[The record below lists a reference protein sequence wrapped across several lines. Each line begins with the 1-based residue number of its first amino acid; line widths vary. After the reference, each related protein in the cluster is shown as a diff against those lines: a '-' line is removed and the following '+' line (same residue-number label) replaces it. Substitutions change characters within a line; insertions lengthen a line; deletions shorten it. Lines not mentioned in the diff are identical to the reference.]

1 MRPTAQRH
9 LVALA
14 AALLVAS
21 PCWAGADP
29 TSRALL
35 FVPNRAGQAQIHWMH
50 ADGTGDHALTQ
61 GPAENTEPAWSPDGR
76 HVAFTSYRDGN
87 AEIYLMD
94 ASGANL
100 RRLTSSPQA
109 DNAPSW
115 LPDGR
120 IVFRSMRD
128 GWANFYVVEGNGQ
141 HLRALTRTP
150 SDKGAPVVSPDG
162 RWIAY
167 VGHGEMGLSNI
178 FVLPSQGGEAQNLT
192 GALSKDQ
199 KLAPAWR
206 PDSQGLAYVE
216 YSGGKLGLRVIG
228 RDGRGAAALTDQAFS
243 NASPSWSPDGRRL
256 VFVSSREGTRM
267 DLARGD
273 IYVMNADGSGA
284 VNLTQHPAEDNQPVW
299 SADGQTI
306 YFMSLRDGP
315 AQIYAVAADGG
326 TARRLTHNAGFDL
339 MVRPRPT
346 PLGKPGDRALPLAPA
361 PH

>member
-1 MRPTAQRH
+1 MKPIAHRRLA
-9 LVALA
+9 ALA
-14 AALLVAS
+14 AVWLMGSSCLAAHD
-21 PCWAGADP
+21 PAAGP
-29 TSRALL
+29 LL
-35 FVPNRAGQAQIHWMH
+35 FVSNRAGQAQIHWMQP
-50 ADGTGDHALTQ
+50 DGTGDHALTQ

-87 AEIYLMD
+87 AEIYVME
-94 ASGANL
+94 ASGAHP
-100 RRLTSSPQA
+100 RRLTTSPQS

-128 GWANFYVVEGNGQ
+128 GWANFYVTDADGQ
-141 HLRALTRTP
+141 QVQALTRTP
-150 SDKGAPVVSPDG
+150 SDKGAPMVSPDG

-167 VGHGEMGLSNI
+167 VGHGELGLSNI
-178 FVLPSQGGEAQNLT
+178 FVLPSEGGEAQNLT

-199 KLAPAWR
+199 KLAPAWK

-216 YSGGKLGLRVIG
+216 YSGGKLGLRVVG
-228 RDGRGAAALTDQAFS
+228 RDGRNPSAITDKAFS

-267 DLARGD
+267 DMAHGD
-273 IYVMNADGSGA
+273 IYVMNADGSGTI
-284 VNLTQHPAEDNQPVW
+284 NLTRHPAEDNHPVW

-306 YFMSLRDGP
+306 YFMSLRDGT
-315 AQIYAVAADGG
+315 AQIYAVAAGGG

-346 PLGKPGDRALPLAPA
+346 PLSKPGANAMHPSPA
-361 PH
+361 PN